1 MHRQQ
6 GLMSCPANLT
16 EPQQRQII
24 EALKQLEAIKSGVG
38 LFYFVQGE
46 NTDVGRRASQLG
58 C

>member
-1 MHRQQ
+1 
-6 GLMSCPANLT
+6 MSCPASLT